1 VSIELKKFAWWRKKM
16 DLIPPTW
23 RVGGLL
29 KTAQWSNSYILI
41 TLHPELSYMANS
53 ITPGFRVK
61 LNAHSMYVR
70 NQIYTHT
77 IYNIYT
83 EYQCPNIYYL
93 LRNNVLQKTK
103 SITLWSIAVKRHHN
117 STGNLLL
124 AIAHLGLYIVV
135 LQIFFSFWAACL
147 SRRKIA
153 RLNILMV
160 DTQQV
165 QE

>member
-1 VSIELKKFAWWRKKM
+1 
-16 DLIPPTW
+16 
-23 RVGGLL
+23 
-29 KTAQWSNSYILI
+29 
-41 TLHPELSYMANS
+41 MANS

-103 SITLWSIAVKRHHN
+103 SITL
-117 STGNLLL
+117 
-124 AIAHLGLYIVV
+124 
-135 LQIFFSFWAACL
+135 
-147 SRRKIA
+147 
-153 RLNILMV
+153 
-160 DTQQV
+160 
-165 QE
+165 